1 MSYAIMV
8 FVGGGLG
15 SMARYGVNLLAASWL
30 GTAFPYG
37 TLAVNALGGLV
48 MGLFTGLIT
57 PYLDLKAALELRVLL
72 VTGVL
77 GGFTTFSAFSLDAV
91 VLWEKGAIA
100 EALFYVLAS
109 LVLAIGGVALG
120 LALTRAPV

>member
-72 VTGVL
+72 VTGFL

-91 VLWEKGAIA
+91 LLWEKGALA
-100 EALFYVLAS
+100 QALVYVLAS
-109 LVLAIGGVALG
+109 LVLAIGGVVLG

>member
-1 MSYAIMV
+1 MIHALMV

-15 SMARYGVNLLAASWL
+15 SLARYGVNILAISWL

-72 VTGVL
+72 VTGFL

-91 VLWEKGAIA
+91 LLWEKGAIA
-100 EALFYVLAS
+100 EALLYVLAS

>member
-15 SMARYGVNLLAASWL
+15 SLARYGINVLAAAWL
-30 GTAFPYG
+30 GSAFPYG
-37 TLAVNALGGLV
+37 TLAVNALGGLA
-48 MGLFTGLIT
+48 MGLSTGLIA

-72 VTGVL
+72 VTGFL

-91 VLWEKGAIA
+91 MLWEKGAMA

-109 LVLAIGGVALG
+109 LGLAIGGVVLG
-120 LALTRAPV
+120 LALTRA